1 MFSWFKKPQYVK
13 PWAPEVPE
21 PTKTVVTPL
30 PPQDEIAYQIG
41 RTESGKTTLRLG
53 DGYYSGG
60 TLRMNDAGVLKLIE
74 MLEATLDFEPV
85 ATEGHDG
92 RGPG

>member
-1 MFSWFKKPQYVK
+1 MFNWFKKPEPPK
-13 PWAPEVPE
+13 PE
-21 PTKTVVTPL
+21 PVATKVTPL
-30 PPQDEIAYQIG
+30 PPPEDEIAYQIG

-74 MLEATLDFEPV
+74 MLEATLSSETFTP
-85 ATEGHDG
+85 EGHDG